1 MKKFLILTALA
12 TFMIASCEPEEST
25 TEPVAV
31 EGIELNETSV
41 TILVGE
47 TYRLTAAI
55 FPENAE
61 TQTVVWESS
70 DTSIATVDETGL
82 LRQ

>member
-1 MKKFLILTALA
+1 MKKILILTALA

-70 DTSIATVDETGL
+70 DTSIAA
-82 LRQ
+82 RQ